1 MAVAIISVVVGL
13 TPLAG
18 ALYLLLTIDTV
29 LAGHNPAT
37 LGGVFAMAAV
47 GLGLLTLLAMLR
59 ARMAAQLGAW
69 ITAALSAR
77 VDARLVHGRTAA
89 AGGAAIRRGI
99 DDLGELAN
107 RPAVTRGAGV
117 LLMPIFLIALALLH
131 GGFALVL
138 LAGAAILTAVL
149 LPAWR
154 AGRADADRVE
164 TALADRDAVAALSA
178 RHVAL
183 VAMLGMGPQTEDA
196 RRRAQA
202 ALGGNR
208 ARLLA
213 PARDRLAVAHGVR
226 LLAIVATVTL
236 GGALVI
242 GGSAS
247 IGAMVAATLLVA
259 QGLAPFEAL
268 IAEAPAIAR
277 ARAGWA
283 RVATLLDA
291 EAPPADPLP
300 LPPAAARLEVEGLT
314 LTVPEARRVIAR
326 DVSFALRAG
335 DALAIVGPSASGK
348 SALLRALIGGWPAA
362 AGKVRLDGAA
372 LDQWAGA
379 ALGRQ
384 VGYLPQDA
392 MLFEGSVAQ
401 NIARFDPAAGS
412 DAVIAA
418 ATAAGVHDL
427 IVRLP
432 QGYATEV
439 GVDGNLLSASERQRI
454 ALARALFG
462 DPFLIVLDDPAAHLD
477 AGGQPLLAAAITGA
491 RARGAIV
498 VSTGNAPALIETA
511 SMLAVLRGGRL
522 EDFGPRDEVRA
533 RLLKGP
539 AAPAR
544 GGTAAMA
551 PAEG

>member
-164 TALADRDAVAALSA
+164 TALADRDAVAALS
-178 RHVAL
+178 
-183 VAMLGMGPQTEDA
+183 
-196 RRRAQA
+196 
-202 ALGGNR
+202 